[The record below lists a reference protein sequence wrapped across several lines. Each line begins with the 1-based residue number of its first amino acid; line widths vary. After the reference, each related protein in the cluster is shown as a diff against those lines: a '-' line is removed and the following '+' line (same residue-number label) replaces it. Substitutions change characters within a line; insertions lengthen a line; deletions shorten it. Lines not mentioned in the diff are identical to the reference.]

1 MIGLTQRS
9 AQLRISAQQVAA
21 ASRHMSTTS
30 TPRVAVLYQE
40 LEPPLING
48 VRKPKKPG
56 GMELRNLRVG
66 IQLRLTAVPRIQRFW
81 SGHRIRAET
90 PVRDRCHH
98 PSFRSRP

>member
-1 MIGLTQRS
+1 MIALTQRS
-9 AQLRISAQQVAA
+9 AQPQISARQVAA

-56 GMELRNLRVG
+56 GTELCILRVG
-66 IQLRLTAVPRIQRFW
+66 IQLWLTVVLRVQRFW

>member
-9 AQLRISAQQVAA
+9 AQPQISA
-21 ASRHMSTTS
+21 RHMSTTS

-56 GMELRNLRVG
+56 GMELHNLPMG
-66 IQLRLTAVPRIQRFW
+66 IQL
-81 SGHRIRAET
+81 
-90 PVRDRCHH
+90 
-98 PSFRSRP
+98 

>member
-9 AQLRISAQQVAA
+9 AQPRISAQQVAA

-30 TPRVAVLYQE
+30 TPRVAVLFQE

-56 GMELRNLRVG
+56 GMELRILRVG
-66 IQLRLTAVPRIQRFW
+66 IQL
-81 SGHRIRAET
+81 
-90 PVRDRCHH
+90 
-98 PSFRSRP
+98 